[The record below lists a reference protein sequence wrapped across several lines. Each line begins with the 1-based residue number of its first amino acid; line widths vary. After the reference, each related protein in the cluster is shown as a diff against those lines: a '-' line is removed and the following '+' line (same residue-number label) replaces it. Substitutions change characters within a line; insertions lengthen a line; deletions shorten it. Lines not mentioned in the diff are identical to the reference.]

1 MDIENER
8 LEQQIRFISE
18 IDKLK
23 AVNRRSYILGGE
35 RLENTA
41 EHSWHI
47 LVLAMV
53 LAEYTNQP
61 VDLLHVLEIL
71 AVHDLV
77 EIDAGDTFCYD
88 EQGNQS
94 KAERETQAAERIF
107 GLLPEDQG
115 KAFHALWREF
125 EERSTAESKFAN
137 AMDRT
142 MPLLHNYYAQG
153 RPWQE
158 HDIHSDQVH
167 GRVAPIRDGS
177 QTLWEYAQTVIED
190 SVTKGY
196 LSSAEGV

>member
-1 MDIENER
+1 MNNER
-8 LEQQIRFISE
+8 LKQQIRFISE

-23 AVNRRSYILGGE
+23 TINRRSYILGGE

-53 LAEYTNQP
+53 LAEYANESI
-61 VDLLHVLEIL
+61 DLLHVIEML

-94 KAERETQAAERIF
+94 KAEREMQAAERIF
-107 GLLPEDQG
+107 GLLPEDQREE
-115 KAFHALWREF
+115 FQALWREF
-125 EERSTAESKFAN
+125 EERSTAESRFAN

-142 MPLLHNYYAQG
+142 MPMLHNYYAQG

-158 HDIHSDQVH
+158 YDIHSDQVCV
-167 GRVAPIRDGS
+167 RAAPIRDGS
-177 QTLWEYAQTVIED
+177 QTLWEYIRTVIED
-190 SVTKGY
+190 AVVKGY
-196 LSSAEGV
+196 LSDVDRV

>member
-1 MDIENER
+1 MNNER

-23 AVNRRSYILGGE
+23 TINRRSYILGGE

-53 LAEYTNQP
+53 LAEYTNESI
-61 VDLLHVLEIL
+61 DLLRVIEML

-88 EQGNQS
+88 EQGNLS
-94 KAERETQAAERIF
+94 KAEREMQAAERIF
-107 GLLPEDQG
+107 GLLPDDQHIEL
-115 KAFHALWREF
+115 FTLWREF

-153 RPWQE
+153 RPWRE
-158 HDIHSDQVH
+158 HDIHSNQVH
-167 GRVAPIRDGS
+167 VRAAPIRDGS
-177 QTLWEYAQTVIED
+177 QTLWEYARTVIED
-190 SVTKGY
+190 AVAKGY
-196 LSSAEGV
+196 LSGAEGV

>member
-1 MDIENER
+1 MNNER

-23 AVNRRSYILGGE
+23 TINRRSYILGGE

-53 LAEYTNQP
+53 LAEYTNESI
-61 VDLLHVLEIL
+61 DLLRVIEML

-88 EQGNQS
+88 EQGNLS
-94 KAERETQAAERIF
+94 KAEREMQAAERIF
-107 GLLPEDQG
+107 GLLPDDQHIEL
-115 KAFHALWREF
+115 FTLWREF
-125 EERSTAESKFAN
+125 EERRTAESKFAN

-153 RPWQE
+153 RPWRE
-158 HDIHSDQVH
+158 HDIHSNQVH
-167 GRVAPIRDGS
+167 VRAAPIRDGS
-177 QTLWEYAQTVIED
+177 QTLWEYARTVIED
-190 SVTKGY
+190 AVAKGY
-196 LSSAEGV
+196 LSGAEGV

>member
-1 MDIENER
+1 MNKER

-23 AVNRRSYILGGE
+23 TINRRSYIQGGE

-53 LAEYTNQP
+53 LAEYANESI
-61 VDLLHVLEIL
+61 DLMRVIEML

-94 KAERETQAAERIF
+94 KAEREMQAAERIF
-107 GLLPEDQG
+107 GLLPDDQR
-115 KAFHALWREF
+115 KRLHALWREF

-142 MPLLHNYYAQG
+142 MPILHNYYAQG

-158 HDIHSDQVH
+158 HDIHSDQVQV
-167 GRVAPIRDGS
+167 RAAPIRDGS
-177 QTLWEYAQTVIED
+177 QTLWEYIRTIIED
-190 SVTKGY
+190 AVTKGY

>member
-1 MDIENER
+1 MNNER

-23 AVNRRSYILGGE
+23 TINRRSYILGGE

-53 LAEYTNQP
+53 LAEYANESI
-61 VDLLHVLEIL
+61 DLLHVIEML

-94 KAERETQAAERIF
+94 KAEREMQAAERIF
-107 GLLPEDQG
+107 GLLPEDQREE
-115 KAFHALWREF
+115 FQALWREF
-125 EERSTAESKFAN
+125 EERSTAESRFAN

-142 MPLLHNYYAQG
+142 MPMLHNYYAQG

-158 HDIHSDQVH
+158 YDIHSDQVCV
-167 GRVAPIRDGS
+167 RAAPIRDGS
-177 QTLWEYAQTVIED
+177 QTLWEYIRTVIED
-190 SVTKGY
+190 AVVKGY
-196 LSSAEGV
+196 LSDVDRV

>member
-1 MDIENER
+1 MSKER
-8 LEQQIRFISE
+8 LDRQIRFISE

-47 LVLAMV
+47 IVLAMV
-53 LAEYTNQP
+53 LAEYANQP
-61 VDLLHVLEIL
+61 VDLLRVIEML

-88 EQGNQS
+88 EEGYLD

-115 KAFHALWREF
+115 KAFQALWREF
-125 EERSTAESKFAN
+125 EERSTAESRFAN

-153 RPWQE
+153 LPWIE
-158 HDIHSDQVH
+158 HDIHSDQVD
-167 GRVAPIRDGS
+167 GRVAPIRDGA
-177 QTLWEYAQTVIED
+177 QTLWEYARTVIED
-190 SVTKGY
+190 AIEKGY
-196 LSSAEGV
+196 LTDTDGV

>member
-1 MDIENER
+1 MNEER
-8 LEQQIRFISE
+8 LDRQIQFITE

-47 LVLAMV
+47 VVLAMV
-53 LAEYTNQP
+53 LAEYANRP
-61 VDLLHVLEIL
+61 VDLLRVLEML

-88 EQGNQS
+88 EEGKMS
-94 KAERETQAAERIF
+94 KAQRETQAAKRIF
-107 GLLPEDQG
+107 GLLPEDQRDE
-115 KAFHALWREF
+115 FNALWREF
-125 EERSTAESKFAN
+125 EECRTAEAQFAN

-142 MPLLHNYYAQG
+142 MPLLHNFNAQG

-167 GRVAPIRDGS
+167 ERIAPIEDGA
-177 QTLWEYAQTVIED
+177 QPLWEYARKVVED
-190 SVTKGY
+190 SIEKGY